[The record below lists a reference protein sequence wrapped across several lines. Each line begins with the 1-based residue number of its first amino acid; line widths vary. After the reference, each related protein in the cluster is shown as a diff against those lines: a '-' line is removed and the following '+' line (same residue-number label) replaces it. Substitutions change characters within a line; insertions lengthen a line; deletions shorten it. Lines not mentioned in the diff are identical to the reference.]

1 VSITTN
7 KPIIGITC
15 SMDYATSGREYPTSQ
30 AYDYV
35 HRSYYE
41 AIERSRGL
49 PIALPNS
56 RRTEQV
62 GKYLE
67 MADGLLISGGN
78 DVDPTFYEERK
89 KAKNVNVTKERDL
102 FEIALVR
109 KAKYRR
115 VPVLAICRGMQLV
128 NVAFGGTLYQDF
140 SFQRR
145 FSDHT
150 LEGSTV
156 YKKKHSV
163 KIDEESRLFQIVGK
177 GEMMV
182 NTSHHQMVRKVAPGF
197 VPTAWSEPDEVI
209 EGMEPKDDYPI
220 LCVQWHP
227 ELMRDKGS
235 KALFDWLIRSA
246 QEVKSR
252 KSY

>member
-1 VSITTN
+1 
-7 KPIIGITC
+7 
-15 SMDYATSGREYPTSQ
+15 MDYAIKGREYPTSQ
-30 AYDYV
+30 AFDYV

-41 AIERSRGL
+41 ALERSRGL

-56 RRTEQV
+56 KRMEQV

-67 MADGLLISGGN
+67 TVDGLLICGGN
-78 DVDPTFYEERK
+78 DVDPSFYKERK

-102 FEIALVR
+102 FEFALVR
-109 KAKYRR
+109 KAKSKR

-128 NVAFGGTLYQDF
+128 NVAFGGSLYQDF
-140 SFQRR
+140 SLEKR

-156 YKKKHSV
+156 YNKRHSV
-163 KIDEESRLFQIVGK
+163 KIDEKSKLFQIVGK
-177 GEMMV
+177 SKMMV

-209 EGMEPKDDYPI
+209 EGIETKGDYPI

-246 QEVKSR
+246 QENR
-252 KSY
+252 A